1 MATNKGT
8 RLLAI
13 TFLYVLSPFFP
24 SCTPSSCL
32 RLILNLVTMNPSN
45 ANNMSKINQ
54 LGAPSTPMAR
64 PIKNEAIDPLL
75 VRSPKY
81 NESAESTMHSI
92 RTTSMLVSV
101 ITSLNL
107 LYDIKQAVIISIIWK
122 CRRLF
127 VLEFHKFHGLFFLPL
142 L

>member
-1 MATNKGT
+1 
-8 RLLAI
+8 
-13 TFLYVLSPFFP
+13 
-24 SCTPSSCL
+24 
-32 RLILNLVTMNPSN
+32 MNPSN